1 MKIVLTPTANQDIE
15 HIYNYIA
22 KNNTT
27 STAKKI
33 LNSIENMIDHLEKFS
48 ELGKIGRIRNT
59 RELTIPKLPFIIVY
73 KIYKTHIA
81 IVSIMHTS
89 KKW

>member
-1 MKIVLTPTANQDIE
+1 MKIVLTPTANQDID

-22 KNNTT
+22 KNNTI